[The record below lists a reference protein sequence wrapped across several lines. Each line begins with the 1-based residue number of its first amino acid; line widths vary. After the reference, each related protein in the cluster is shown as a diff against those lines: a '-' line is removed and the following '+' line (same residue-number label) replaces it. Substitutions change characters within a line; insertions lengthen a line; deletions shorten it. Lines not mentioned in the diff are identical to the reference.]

1 MDTKE
6 RNFFSPSKLKPTI
19 VYIAVIFIGTTF
31 LTMLFSMLAGSI
43 RGLDSN
49 TIANSYFQDIEIT
62 EEMKEC
68 KLIGSCYGT
77 AVGYFISLLAIV
89 LWMRNDFIAD
99 FEMLREKKKFYLIYI
114 PIAAVAFAILAILL
128 DMLFSNF
135 AGDSSNQSS
144 IEAMLHSKGAVP
156 MIMSTVLFAPIV
168 EEMIYR
174 KAIFSVMKEF
184 PVAIPYVTSTI
195 LFALPHML
203 STSIS
208 SVGFGIWILQLLP
221 YLICGALLCLVYH
234 QSKYNVYAS
243 IAAHLLNNLLAV
255 ILVFF

>member
-1 MDTKE
+1 
-6 RNFFSPSKLKPTI
+6 
-19 VYIAVIFIGTTF
+19 
-31 LTMLFSMLAGSI
+31 
-43 RGLDSN
+43 
-49 TIANSYFQDIEIT
+49 
-62 EEMKEC
+62 MKEC

-89 LWMRNDFIAD
+89 LWMRNDFITD

-114 PIAAVAFAILAILL
+114 PIAAVSFAILAILL

-174 KAIFSVMKEF
+174 KAIFSLAKD
-184 PVAIPYVTSTI
+184 TSLPLAYTMSI
-195 LFALPHML
+195 VLFALPHML
-203 STSIS
+203 STAS
-208 SVGFGIWILQLLP
+208 SVGMWFLQLIP
-221 YLICGALLCLVYH
+221 YLLCGALLCVVYH
-234 QSKYNVYAS
+234 LSKYNVYAS
-243 IAAHLLNNLLAV
+243 IAAHMLNNLIAV
-255 ILVFF
+255 ISVFIRR